1 MQIGRVNGAGNTLA
15 AGMRAL
21 GPFLAGNLWGVAAS
35 SGFPHKQF
43 LAFGTVSF
51 AFLCTRILY
60 GRLRLD

>member
-1 MQIGRVNGAGNTLA
+1 
-15 AGMRAL
+15 MRAL

-35 SGFPHKQF
+35 SGFPRKQF